1 MLHTPNRLPL
11 TMARCPGAGTPFAV
25 SFGAKGSDD
34 LWTHVNDA
42 LRERIKCKCGKTM
55 PADEYLRKFH
65 PEAAL
70 LNLAA
75 NDPKTAQEC
84 DFGYH
89 MLHSEVQNF
98 FRDYVRKYTHNPNN
112 AAGLIPCSYTE
123 LATGGCA
130 FELKSKTSNMPLG
143 LGMAMKTCPQ
153 KPDMTYTT
161 FVVKGDLADN
171 MAKPCDS
178 NTGCGAGSTCKD
190 VYKLVSDER
199 RRRGLWS
206 LLSHR
211 ISPSAS
217 TASWEGVVDKLMDS
231 AAARSVEKALG
242 KLGFAVKMEAVKPRL
257 AAAAS
262 ALRAFADAVAEGA
275 SAVRAA
281 APPLGQRPGRRLLA
295 LTPSDNDVHS
305 ALTEAGLYDEG
316 DAAPGCLTYSQFVSN
331 ARAFAQS
338 FFPDATVAKDASYNV
353 CVPNFGDQ
361 LDNLDAFAKNTW
373 GAYWDSTGDGKMVIP
388 FSKWDGA
395 LKRGNVFDPG
405 RLDGS
410 YFTGSKTALHPPL
423 ADVASKTLPVAGAT
437 CMGTAYMQIG
447 EKFGGGVQAIGAS
460 SMFSFLT
467 EQVCVFEARAKERE
481 SGCGCEHVS
490 DTARLARVTRLD
502 RKGLPWYNP
511 A

>member
-75 NDPKTAQEC
+75 DAPVTTEEC

-143 LGMAMKTCPQ
+143 LGMAMKTCPE
-153 KPDMTYTT
+153 KPDMTYTA

-178 NTGCGAGSTCKD
+178 STGCGTGSTCKD
-190 VYKLVSDER
+190 VSELVSDER

-206 LLSHR
+206 LLSQR

-217 TASWEGVVDKLMDS
+217 TASWDGVVDKVLGS

-242 KLGFAVKMEAVKPRL
+242 KLGFAVKMEAVKPKL

-281 APPLGQRPGRRLLA
+281 APPLGQRPARRLLA
-295 LTPSDNDVHS
+295 LTPSDNDAHS

-316 DAAPGCLTYSQFVSN
+316 DKAPGCLTYSQLVSN

-353 CVPNFGDQ
+353 CVPDFEIENIETFVRT
-361 LDNLDAFAKNTW
+361 TW
-373 GAYWDSTGDGKMVIP
+373 GVYWDSNEEHVVIP

-395 LKRGNVFDPG
+395 LKRGSVFDAG

-460 SMFSFLT
+460 SMFSFLM
-467 EQVCVFEARAKERE
+467 EQVCVCLRRGRGKGRVGAGVSMFVIPHI
-481 SGCGCEHVS
+481 SHV
-490 DTARLARVTRLD
+490 
-502 RKGLPWYNP
+502 
-511 A
+511 

>member
-1 MLHTPNRLPL
+1 
-11 TMARCPGAGTPFAV
+11 
-25 SFGAKGSDD
+25 
-34 LWTHVNDA
+34 
-42 LRERIKCKCGKTM
+42 M
-55 PADEYLRKFH
+55 PADEYKRKFH

-75 NDPKTAQEC
+75 DAPVTTEEC

-98 FRDYVRKYTHNPNN
+98 FRDYVRKYTHNPNV
-112 AAGLIPCSYTE
+112 AGLIPCSYTE
-123 LATGGCA
+123 LTGGCA

-178 NTGCGAGSTCKD
+178 NTGCGVGSTCKD

-217 TASWEGVVDKLMDS
+217 TASWMS

-316 DAAPGCLTYSQFVSN
+316 DKAPGCLTYSQLVSN

-423 ADVASKTLPVAGAT
+423 ADVESKTLPVAGAT

>member
-1 MLHTPNRLPL
+1 
-11 TMARCPGAGTPFAV
+11 
-25 SFGAKGSDD
+25 
-34 LWTHVNDA
+34 
-42 LRERIKCKCGKTM
+42 M
-55 PADEYLRKFH
+55 PADEYKRKFH

-75 NDPKTAQEC
+75 NNPNTMQEC

-89 MLHSEVQNF
+89 MLHSDVQDF
-98 FRDYVRKYTHNPNN
+98 FRDYVRKYTHNPDN
-112 AAGLIPCSYTE
+112 AAGLIPCTYTE
-123 LATGGCA
+123 LATTGCA
-130 FELKSKTSNMPLG
+130 FELKSQKSDMPLG
-143 LGMAMKTCPQ
+143 LGMAMKTCPE
-153 KPDMTYTT
+153 KPDMTYTA

-178 NTGCGAGSTCKD
+178 STGCGAGSTCKD
-190 VYKLVSDER
+190 VYKLLPDER

-217 TASWEGVVDKLMDS
+217 TASWMS

-242 KLGFAVKMEAVKPRL
+242 KLGFAVKMEAVKPKL

-281 APPLGQRPGRRLLA
+281 APPLGQRPARRLLA
-295 LTPSDNDVHS
+295 LTPSDNDAHS

-316 DAAPGCLTYSQFVSN
+316 DKAPGCLTYSQLVSN

-361 LDNLDAFAKNTW
+361 LDNLEAFAKNTW

-467 EQVCVFEARAKERE
+467 EQVCVCLRRGRGKGRVGA
-481 SGCGCEHVS
+481 GVS
-490 DTARLARVTRLD
+490 MFVIPHILARVTHLD
-502 RKGLPWYNP
+502 R
-511 A
+511 